1 MKTKFITFKDKK
13 EKVLLI
19 IEAQIY
25 LIKGDYVSITHEDVY
40 SVARSEYYAPDNMMV
55 YYLE

>member
-1 MKTKFITFKDKK
+1 MKTKFITFKGKK

-40 SVARSEYYAPDNMMV
+40 SVARSEYYAPDNMSD
-55 YYLE
+55 YLP